1 MLNVPSQAFPAPASQ
16 QRVAVPGRSKVPLK
30 PGRSLMDWIR
40 LTKSG
45 KDLSGLKGRLIEV
58 TEEELAR
65 HDKKDD
71 CWICIRGLV
80 YNVTPYMEYHPGGEE
95 ELMKAAGSDGTDLFD
110 QVHRWVNYESMLK
123 ECMVGRMAFKP
134 FVAPLKET
142 CSTVPEENKI
152 LNGTFPKNK
161 VLDNSCK
168 ELVPSYDWFQTDDSL
183 TVVIYTKQKDMN
195 SELVIAD
202 LQEGKL
208 RGEVIVKDYS
218 YLLHVELSYAV
229 HEDMIVQVS
238 EKVGKVEF
246 ILKKKE
252 AASWKNLGQPLE
264 SHDSFVKRSDR
275 GLYYRRCR
283 LLSKTDV
290 THDTRLFCLMLPPG
304 TYLQVPV
311 GHHLY
316 LRQTIAGTEIVKPYT
331 PVLSSFESMGKNPP
345 QNDKMHI
352 FFMIKIYPSGLFT
365 PVLDTLQIGE
375 YISVSN
381 PEGNFMKLQV
391 EDVEE
396 LFLLAGGTG
405 FTPMVKLL
413 NYALTSCNI
422 LRTAKLMFFNKMEED
437 ILWRNQLE
445 QLALDDARFDIQL
458 VLSEPKEEW
467 TGKQGKISSSLL
479 SQFVKRSTHGSKI
492 LICICGPLPFMEQ
505 GVQFLQDLGHTSEE
519 IHCFTA

>member
-1 MLNVPSQAFPAPASQ
+1 MLNAPSQAFPAPGSQ

-40 LTKSG
+40 LSKSG

-65 HDKKDD
+65 HNKKDD

-80 YNVTPYMEYHPGGEE
+80 YNVTPYMEYHPGGED
-95 ELMKAAGSDGTDLFD
+95 ELMKAAGSDGTDLFE

-142 CSTVPEENKI
+142 YSTVPEETKI
-152 LNGTFPKNK
+152 LNGMVTKNE
-161 VLDNSCK
+161 VLDNGCK
-168 ELVPSYDWFQTDDSL
+168 ELAPSYDWFQTDGSL

-208 RGEVIVKDYS
+208 RGEIIVKDYS
-218 YLLHVELSYAV
+218 YLLHVELSDAV
-229 HEDMIVQVS
+229 HENMIVQVS
-238 EKVGKVEF
+238 ENVGKVEF

-252 AASWKNLGQPLE
+252 AVSWKNLGQPLE
-264 SHDSFVKRSDR
+264 SHNSFVKRSDR
-275 GLYYRRCR
+275 GLHYRRCN

-290 THDTRLFCLMLPPG
+290 SHDTRLFCLGLPPG
-304 TYLQVPV
+304 THLQVPV

-316 LRQTIAGTEIVKPYT
+316 LRQTIAGTDIVKPYT
-331 PVLSSFESMGKNPP
+331 PVLSSLESTGKNP
-345 QNDKMHI
+345 QNDKIHI

-365 PVLDTLQIGE
+365 PVLDTLKIGE

-381 PEGNFMKLQV
+381 PEGNFKKLQA

-396 LFLLAGGTG
+396 LFLVAGGTG

-413 NYALTSCNI
+413 NYALTSSNT
-422 LRTAKLMFFNKMEED
+422 LRTATLVFFNKTEED
-437 ILWRNQLE
+437 ILWRDQLE
-445 QLALDDARFDIQL
+445 QLALSDARFDIQL
-458 VLSEPKEEW
+458 VLSEPKEGWKGHE
-467 TGKQGKISSSLL
+467 GKISSSLL
-479 SQFVKRSTHGSKI
+479 SLFVKRSIYGSKI
-492 LICICGPLPFMEQ
+492 LICICGPLPFMKQ